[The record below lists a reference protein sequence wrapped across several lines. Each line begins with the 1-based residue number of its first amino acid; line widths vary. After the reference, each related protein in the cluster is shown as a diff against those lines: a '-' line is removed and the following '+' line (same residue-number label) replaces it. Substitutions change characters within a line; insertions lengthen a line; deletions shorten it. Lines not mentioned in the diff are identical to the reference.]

1 MSRRAAPLASVLLLA
16 AAIAGWELAVRLADV
31 PRYLLPAPSDIARAL
46 ADHRGRLAEDALVT
60 GAEMVAGFAL
70 ALAAGLAAA
79 IALHASP
86 ALRRAAYPLLVASQ
100 SVPVV
105 AIAPILVL
113 YLGYGLSPKLV
124 IVALLC
130 FFPIVVATV
139 DGLRAV
145 DPALVVAMR
154 TLWAGR
160 LAIFRRVE
168 LPAALPH
175 VFSGAR
181 VAAAYAAVAAMFAE
195 YAGSERGLG
204 VAMRN
209 GTDRFD
215 AALTGAAI
223 VALAALSLLL
233 FGAVT
238 LVERIALPWTRDR
251 GPTGG

>member
-1 MSRRAAPLASVLLLA
+1 
-16 AAIAGWELAVRLADV
+16 
-31 PRYLLPAPSDIARAL
+31 
-46 ADHRGRLAEDALVT
+46 
-60 GAEMVAGFAL
+60 
-70 ALAAGLAAA
+70 
-79 IALHASP
+79 
-86 ALRRAAYPLLVASQ
+86 
-100 SVPVV
+100 VPVV